1 MWFREPQHTI
11 QIIGGLMR
19 KFIFIVLISLI
30 MVTMNLYASGTQN
43 QAERATTDEVKL
55 MPGIVVTTPLSFDA
69 DMTAVIITQPAD
81 HLAEMVSFAHSRGAA
96 NGSQNVVLRTNNEN
110 QSRLQYQINKYFI
123 ASGSIPQVFLT
134 LLPSADAINQDDGTA
149 VITEVEIVKLWP
161 NCNLGRL
168 DTKVNFI
175 AEVLPAVCQLY
186 MLNKRLL
193 L

>member
-1 MWFREPQHTI
+1 
-11 QIIGGLMR
+11 MR
-19 KFIFIVLISLI
+19 KFSIFIVLLSTLFLNVFAFSAGI
-30 MVTMNLYASGTQN
+30 TD
-43 QAERATTDEVKL
+43 QARRATTDEVKL

-81 HLAEMVSFAHSRGAA
+81 QFAIMTNNDSVEMVSFAHSRGAA

-123 ASGSIPQVFLT
+123 ASNGTPQFEESVEMIT
-134 LLPSADAINQDDGTA
+134 GNAISQDRTA
-149 VITEVEIVKLWP
+149 VIMREVEIVKLWP

-175 AEVLPAVCQLY
+175 DESVMPAHQLY
-186 MLNKRLL
+186 LLNQAYLA
-193 L
+193 